1 MKQMITV
8 ATFNERRPAE
18 ALEERLKDKG
28 IFAEMFDES
37 SFQAAVFFERKPLAQ
52 FRVRVD
58 KNDLDRTEKLF
69 TEWSTGENPLA
80 EAVTMLVGALFTFS
94 VLEPDAVLY
103 AADPANFAVRV

>member
-18 ALEERLKDKG
+18 ALEERLKNTG

-80 EAVTMLVGALFTFS
+80 EAVRCPECGSSRIEYPQFS
-94 VLEPDAVLY
+94 
-103 AADPANFAVRV
+103 RKT